1 MQILDFFFRIEK
13 LIKQPDMEKDDKNT
27 GRHDQKLVTV
37 AIHSY
42 EKGLILK
49 SILESEGI
57 PAVIHGVSIIQPT
70 VPGNVRVRINEGDLP
85 RALTII
91 EQVDFTS
98 HVESEDDIEGV
109 MFKDEIL
116 IPVDFSNYT
125 MKTCE
130 FGFNL
135 AYDIGCSVVLM
146 HSFYTPSYPMA
157 VPFGDSFA
165 IQTSDRDY
173 FKDIKEKVEKEMKE
187 LTDKIK
193 NRIAKKEFPDIQ
205 FTSILME
212 GLPEEEIISY
222 SKKQKPRAIVMGTR
236 GSNAKD
242 LDLIGSVTAEVID
255 GSRTPIFAIPENSK
269 DMDIAEVKNIG
280 FLTNFREREFKAF
293 DIMMNFFKPYPVTVH
308 LAHMAKKG
316 DVWDEIKLSGTQKYL
331 KEQYPDLNIEYNL
344 LDRNKQLEM
353 VLEDFVKEH
362 HIDMIA
368 MSSSRRGLFTR
379 IFNPGIARR
388 MLFHSDT
395 PLLVVKGL

>member
-1 MQILDFFFRIEK
+1 MQ
-13 LIKQPDMEKDDKNT
+13 KDDTNNNKHEQN
-27 GRHDQKLVTV
+27 LVTV

-42 EKGLILK
+42 EKAVILK

-57 PAVIHGVSIIQPT
+57 ETVIHGVSIIQPT
-70 VPGNVRVRINEGDLP
+70 VPGNVRVRINEEDLP

-98 HVESEDDIEGV
+98 HIESD
-109 MFKDEIL
+109 KDLEKAKGRNEVL

-135 AYDIGCSVVLM
+135 ANDIGSDVLLM
-146 HSFYTPSYPMA
+146 HSFYTPYYPMA
-157 VPFGDSFA
+157 VPFGDAFS
-165 IQTSDRDY
+165 IQNSDRTVY
-173 FKDIKEKVEKEMKE
+173 KDIKDKVEKQMNE
-187 LTDKIK
+187 LIK
-193 NRIAKKEFPDIQ
+193 NIKSRIDNKEFPNVQ
-205 FTSILME
+205 FKHIIVE

-222 SKKQKPRAIVMGTR
+222 SKKQRPKAIVMGTR

-255 GSRTPIFAIPENSK
+255 GSKTPIFAIPENSK
-269 DMDIAEVKNIG
+269 DMDISQIKNIA

-293 DIMMNFFKPYPVTVH
+293 DIMMSFIKPYPIKVH
-308 LAHMAKKG
+308 LAHMARKG
-316 DVWDEIKLSGTQKYL
+316 DVWDEIKLSGTQTYL
-331 KEQYPDLNIEYNL
+331 AEQYPQLDLEYKL
-344 LDRNKQLEM
+344 LDRDKQLEL
-353 VLEDFVKEH
+353 VLEEFVGQNK
-362 HIDMIA
+362 IDIIA
-368 MSSSRRGLFTR
+368 MSSSRRGLFAR

-395 PLLVVKGL
+395 PLLVIKGL

>member
-1 MQILDFFFRIEK
+1 MHKDENDKREK
-13 LIKQPDMEKDDKNT
+13 GKE
-27 GRHDQKLVTV
+27 LVTV

-42 EKGLILK
+42 EKAVILK

-70 VPGNVRVRINEGDLP
+70 VPGNVRVRINEEDLP
-85 RALTII
+85 RALTLI

-98 HVESEDDIEGV
+98 QVETEEDLEKIKGKNEV
-109 MFKDEIL
+109 L
-116 IPVDFSNYT
+116 IPIDFSDYT

-135 AYDIGCSVVLM
+135 ANDIKSDVTLM
-146 HSFYTPSYPMA
+146 HSFYTPYFPMSI
-157 VPFGDSFA
+157 PFGDSFS
-165 IQTSDRDY
+165 IQSSEKDIY
-173 FKDIKEKVEKEMKE
+173 KDIKEKADSQMRTLIE
-187 LTDKIK
+187 KIK
-193 NRIAKKEFPDIQ
+193 QKVQKDEMPDVKFSWTIV
-205 FTSILME
+205 E

-222 SKKQKPRAIVMGTR
+222 SNKKRPKAIVMGTR

-255 GSRTPIFAIPENSK
+255 GCKTPIFAIPENSK
-269 DMDIAEVKNIG
+269 DIDISQMKNIA

-293 DIMMNFFKPYPVTVH
+293 DVMMNFINPYPIKVH
-308 LAHMAKKG
+308 LAHMARKG

-331 KEQYPDLNIEYNL
+331 KEQYPKVDLSYKL
-344 LDRNKQLEM
+344 LDRDKQLEF
-353 VLEDFVKEH
+353 VLEEFVGRNS
-362 HIDMIA
+362 IDMIA

-395 PLLVVKGL
+395 PLFVIKGL

>member
-1 MQILDFFFRIEK
+1 MQKE
-13 LIKQPDMEKDDKNT
+13 NT
-27 GRHDQKLVTV
+27 NNNNKHEQNLVTV

-42 EKGLILK
+42 EKAVILK

-57 PAVIHGVSIIQPT
+57 EAVIHGVSIIQPT
-70 VPGNVRVRINEGDLP
+70 VPGNVRVRINEKDLP
-85 RALTII
+85 KALSII

-98 HVESEDDIEGV
+98 HVESEQDIKKAIGENEV
-109 MFKDEIL
+109 L
-116 IPVDFSNYT
+116 IPIDFSNYT
-125 MKTCE
+125 IKTCE

-135 AYDIGCSVVLM
+135 ANDIGADVVLM
-146 HSFYTPSYPMA
+146 HSFYTPYYPMA

-165 IQTSDRDY
+165 VQNSDREAY
-173 FKDIKEKVEKEMKE
+173 KDIKEKVDKQMNE
-187 LTDKIK
+187 LIEKIK
-193 NRIAKKEFPDIQ
+193 SKISDKKIPNVQ
-205 FTSILME
+205 FTHIIVE

-222 SKKQKPRAIVMGTR
+222 SKKRRPKAIVMGTR

-255 GSRTPIFAIPENSK
+255 GCRTPIFAIPENSK
-269 DMDIAEVKNIG
+269 DMDISQMKNIA

-293 DIMMNFFKPYPVTVH
+293 DIMMNFIRPYPITVN
-308 LAHMAKKG
+308 LAHMARKG

-331 KEQYPDLNIEYNL
+331 EEQYPKLALEYKL
-344 LDRNKQLEM
+344 LDRDKQLEL
-353 VLEDFVKEH
+353 VLEEFVGQNK
-362 HIDMIA
+362 IDLIA

-395 PLLVVKGL
+395 PLLVIKGL

>member
-1 MQILDFFFRIEK
+1 
-13 LIKQPDMEKDDKNT
+13 ME
-27 GRHDQKLVTV
+27 QKLVTV

-42 EKGLILK
+42 EKAVILK

-57 PAVIHGVSIIQPT
+57 PAVIHGVSIIQPS
-70 VPGNVRVRINEGDLP
+70 VPGNVRVRINESDLP

-98 HVESEDDIEGV
+98 NVESLDDLDKVKGKNEV
-109 MFKDEIL
+109 L

-135 AYDIGCSVVLM
+135 AFDTGCDVKLI
-146 HSFYTPSYPMA
+146 HAFFTPYYPMA
-157 VPFGDSFA
+157 IPFGDSFA
-165 IQTSDRDY
+165 VQSTDKDLY
-173 FKDIKEKVEKEMKE
+173 KDIKTKMELEMDALVK
-187 LTDKIK
+187 KI
-193 NRIAKKEFPDIQ
+193 NDRIANKEFPDVK
-205 FTSILME
+205 FTHVLME
-212 GLPEEEIISY
+212 GLPEEEITSY
-222 SKKQKPRAIVMGTR
+222 SKKQRPRAIVMGTR

-269 DMDIAEVKNIG
+269 DQDISQMKSIL

-293 DIMMNFFKPYPVTVH
+293 DIMMSFIKPYPIKIY
-308 LAHMAKKG
+308 LAHMAKKE

-331 KEQYPDLNIEYNL
+331 EEQYPDLDIDYKVIDRDKPLEL
-344 LDRNKQLEM
+344 ILDE
-353 VLEDFVKEH
+353 FVKENK
-362 HIDMIA
+362 IDMIA
-368 MSSSRRGLFTR
+368 MSSSRRGLFAR

-395 PLLVVKGL
+395 PLLVIKGL

>member
-1 MQILDFFFRIEK
+1 MQ
-13 LIKQPDMEKDDKNT
+13 KDDTNNNKHEQN
-27 GRHDQKLVTV
+27 LVTV

-42 EKGLILK
+42 EKAVILK

-57 PAVIHGVSIIQPT
+57 ETVIHGVSIIQPS
-70 VPGNVRVRINEGDLP
+70 VPGNVRVRINEEDLP

-98 HVESEDDIEGV
+98 HIESD
-109 MFKDEIL
+109 KDLEKAKGKNEVL

-135 AYDIGCSVVLM
+135 ANDIGSDVLLM
-146 HSFYTPSYPMA
+146 HSFYTPYYPMA
-157 VPFGDSFA
+157 VPFGDSFS
-165 IQTSDRDY
+165 IQNSDRTVY
-173 FKDIKEKVEKEMKE
+173 KDIKDKVEKQMNELIKNIKSRIDNKE
-187 LTDKIK
+187 LP
-193 NRIAKKEFPDIQ
+193 NVQ
-205 FTSILME
+205 FKHIIVE

-222 SKKQKPRAIVMGTR
+222 SKKQRPKAIVMGTR

-255 GSRTPIFAIPENSK
+255 GSKTPIFAIPENSK
-269 DMDIAEVKNIG
+269 DMDISQIKNIA

-293 DIMMNFFKPYPVTVH
+293 DIMMSFIKPYPIKVH
-308 LAHMAKKG
+308 LAHMARKG
-316 DVWDEIKLSGTQKYL
+316 DVWDEIKLSGTQTYL
-331 KEQYPDLNIEYNL
+331 AEQYPQLDLEYKL
-344 LDRNKQLEM
+344 LDRDKQLEL
-353 VLEDFVKEH
+353 VLEEFVGQNK
-362 HIDMIA
+362 IDIIA
-368 MSSSRRGLFTR
+368 MSSSRRGLFAR

-395 PLLVVKGL
+395 PLLVIKGL

>member
-1 MQILDFFFRIEK
+1 
-13 LIKQPDMEKDDKNT
+13 MEKDDKKPGNPE
-27 GRHDQKLVTV
+27 QKLVTV

-42 EKGLILK
+42 EKAVILK

-70 VPGNVRVRINEGDLP
+70 VPGNVRVRINERDLP

-98 HVESEDDIEGV
+98 NVESEEDIEKV
-109 MFKDEIL
+109 KVKNEVL

-125 MKTCE
+125 LKTCE

-135 AYDIGCSVVLM
+135 AFDIGCEVKLI
-146 HSFYTPSYPMA
+146 HSFFTPYYPMA
-157 VPFGDSFA
+157 IPFGDSFSV
-165 IQTSDRDY
+165 QTSDKDLYRDIRN
-173 FKDIKEKVEKEMKE
+173 KMETEMST
-187 LTDKIK
+187 LVK
-193 NRIAKKEFPDIQ
+193 NIRERIANKEFPDVK
-205 FTSILME
+205 SSYMLME

-222 SKKQKPRAIVMGTR
+222 SKKQRPRAIVMGTR

-255 GSRTPIFAIPENSK
+255 GCRTPIFAIPENSK
-269 DMDIAEVKNIG
+269 DQDISQMKNIL

-293 DIMMNFFKPYPVTVH
+293 DIMMGFIKPYPVKVY
-308 LAHMAKKG
+308 LAHMARKE
-316 DVWDEIKLSGTQKYL
+316 DMWDEIKLSGTQKYL
-331 KEQYPDLNIEYNL
+331 EEQYPDLDIDYEVI
-344 LDRNKQLEM
+344 DRDKQLEV
-353 VLEDFVKEH
+353 VLEEFVKERE
-362 HIDMIA
+362 IDMIA
-368 MSSSRRGLFTR
+368 MSSSRRGLFAR

-395 PLLVVKGL
+395 PLLVIKGL

>member
-1 MQILDFFFRIEK
+1 MQ
-13 LIKQPDMEKDDKNT
+13 KDDTNNNKHEQN
-27 GRHDQKLVTV
+27 LVTV

-42 EKGLILK
+42 EKAVILK

-57 PAVIHGVSIIQPT
+57 ETVIHGVSIIQPT
-70 VPGNVRVRINEGDLP
+70 VPGNVRVRINEEDLP

-98 HVESEDDIEGV
+98 HIESD
-109 MFKDEIL
+109 KDLEKAKGRNEVL

-135 AYDIGCSVVLM
+135 ANDIGSDVLLM
-146 HSFYTPSYPMA
+146 HSFYTPYYPMA
-157 VPFGDSFA
+157 VPFGDAFS
-165 IQTSDRDY
+165 IQNSDRTVY
-173 FKDIKEKVEKEMKE
+173 KDIKDKVEKQMNELIKNIKSRIDNKE
-187 LTDKIK
+187 LP
-193 NRIAKKEFPDIQ
+193 NVQ
-205 FTSILME
+205 FKHIIVE

-222 SKKQKPRAIVMGTR
+222 SKKQRPKAIVMGTR

-255 GSRTPIFAIPENSK
+255 GSKTPIFAIPENSK
-269 DMDIAEVKNIG
+269 DMDISQIKNIA

-293 DIMMNFFKPYPVTVH
+293 DIMMSFIKPYPIKVH
-308 LAHMAKKG
+308 LAHMARKG
-316 DVWDEIKLSGTQKYL
+316 DVWDEIKLSGTQTYL
-331 KEQYPDLNIEYNL
+331 AEQYPQLDLEYKL
-344 LDRNKQLEM
+344 LDRDKQLEL
-353 VLEDFVKEH
+353 VLEEFVGQNK
-362 HIDMIA
+362 IDMIA
-368 MSSSRRGLFTR
+368 MSSSRRGLFAR

-395 PLLVVKGL
+395 PLLVIKGL

>member
-1 MQILDFFFRIEK
+1 
-13 LIKQPDMEKDDKNT
+13 MEKDNKNSNK
-27 GRHDQKLVTV
+27 HEQNLVTV

-70 VPGNVRVRINEGDLP
+70 VPGNVRVRINESDLP

-98 HVESEDDIEGV
+98 HVESEEDIESV
-109 MFKDEIL
+109 MLKDEIL

-135 AYDIGCSVVLM
+135 AKDLNCKVMLL

-173 FKDIKEKVEKEMKE
+173 YKDIKEKMEGEMKGLVDE
-187 LTDKIK
+187 IK
-193 NRIAKKEFPDIQ
+193 ERIAKKEIPDVE
-205 FTSILME
+205 FSHILAE
-212 GLPEEEIISY
+212 GLPEEEVISY
-222 SKKQKPRAIVMGTR
+222 SKKQRPKAIVMGTR

-269 DMDIAEVKNIG
+269 DINIAQIKNIG

-293 DIMMNFFKPYPVTVH
+293 DIMMNFFSPYPVTVN

-331 KEQYPDLNIEYNL
+331 KEQYPDLSIKYQL

-353 VLEDFVKEH
+353 VLEDFVKENK
-362 HIDMIA
+362 IDLIA

>member
-1 MQILDFFFRIEK
+1 MQ
-13 LIKQPDMEKDDKNT
+13 KDDTNNNKHEQN
-27 GRHDQKLVTV
+27 LVTV

-42 EKGLILK
+42 EKAVILK

-57 PAVIHGVSIIQPT
+57 ETVIHGVSIIQPT
-70 VPGNVRVRINEGDLP
+70 VPGNVRVRINEEDLP

-98 HVESEDDIEGV
+98 HIESD
-109 MFKDEIL
+109 KDLEKAKGKNEVL

-135 AYDIGCSVVLM
+135 ANDIGSDVLLM
-146 HSFYTPSYPMA
+146 HSFYTPYYPMA
-157 VPFGDSFA
+157 VPFGDAFS
-165 IQTSDRDY
+165 IQNSDRTVY
-173 FKDIKEKVEKEMKE
+173 KDIKDKVEKQMNELIKNIKSRIDNKE
-187 LTDKIK
+187 LP
-193 NRIAKKEFPDIQ
+193 NVQ
-205 FTSILME
+205 FKHIIVE

-222 SKKQKPRAIVMGTR
+222 SKKQRPKAIVMGTR

-255 GSRTPIFAIPENSK
+255 GSKTPIFAIPENSK
-269 DMDIAEVKNIG
+269 DMDISQIKNIA

-293 DIMMNFFKPYPVTVH
+293 DIMMSFIKPYPIKVH
-308 LAHMAKKG
+308 LAHMARKG
-316 DVWDEIKLSGTQKYL
+316 DVWDEIKLSGTQTYL
-331 KEQYPDLNIEYNL
+331 AEQYPQLDLEYKL
-344 LDRNKQLEM
+344 LDRDKQLEL
-353 VLEDFVKEH
+353 VLEEFVGQNK
-362 HIDMIA
+362 IDIIA
-368 MSSSRRGLFTR
+368 MSSSRRGLFAR

-395 PLLVVKGL
+395 PLLVIKGL

>member
-1 MQILDFFFRIEK
+1 MQKDNTNND
-13 LIKQPDMEKDDKNT
+13 KQN
-27 GRHDQKLVTV
+27 HNLVTV

-42 EKGLILK
+42 EKAVILK

-57 PAVIHGVSIIQPT
+57 EAVIHGVSIIQPSA
-70 VPGNVRVRINEGDLP
+70 PGNVRVRINESDLP
-85 RALTII
+85 RALAII

-98 HVESEDDIEGV
+98 HVDSVEDLESVKGKNEV
-109 MFKDEIL
+109 L
-116 IPVDFSNYT
+116 IPVDFSDYT

-135 AYDIGCSVVLM
+135 AKDIGSDVNLI
-146 HSFYTPSYPMA
+146 HSFYTPYYPMA

-165 IQTSDRDY
+165 VQTSDRDLY
-173 FKDIKEKVEKEMKE
+173 KDIKEKVDNQMKE
-187 LTDKIK
+187 LVDNINSRIKIG
-193 NRIAKKEFPDIQ
+193 EFPDVK
-205 FTSILME
+205 FTNVIIE

-222 SKKQKPRAIVMGTR
+222 SKKFKPRAVVMGTR

-269 DMDIAEVKNIG
+269 DMDISQIKNIA

-293 DIMMNFFKPYPVTVH
+293 DIMMNFISPYPITVH
-308 LAHMAKKG
+308 LAHMARKG

-331 KEQYPDLNIEYNL
+331 KEQYPNLDIKYKL
-344 LDRNKQLEM
+344 LDRDKQLEL
-353 VLEDFVKEH
+353 VLEEFVSQNQ
-362 HIDMIA
+362 IDMIA
-368 MSSSRRGLFTR
+368 MSSSRRGLFAR

-395 PLLVVKGL
+395 PLFVIKGL

>member
-1 MQILDFFFRIEK
+1 MQKNNTNKENEK
-13 LIKQPDMEKDDKNT
+13 HDSDLI
-27 GRHDQKLVTV
+27 TV

-42 EKGLILK
+42 EKAVILK

-57 PAVIHGVSIIQPT
+57 NAVIHGVSIIQPS
-70 VPGNVRVRINEGDLP
+70 VPGNVRVRINEKDLP

-98 HVESEDDIEGV
+98 HVESADDLDSVKNKNEV
-109 MFKDEIL
+109 L
-116 IPVDFSNYT
+116 IPIDFSNYT

-135 AYDIGCSVVLM
+135 AFDIKSDVTLF
-146 HSFYTPSYPMA
+146 HSFYTPYYPMA

-165 IQTSDRDY
+165 VQTSDRDLY
-173 FKDIKEKVEKEMKE
+173 KDIKEKVEKQMAE
-187 LTDKIK
+187 LIENINSKISSGELPK
-193 NRIAKKEFPDIQ
+193 VKFSH
-205 FTSILME
+205 SIVE

-222 SKKQKPRAIVMGTR
+222 SKKNRPKAVVMGTR

-255 GSRTPIFAIPENSK
+255 GCRTPIFAIPENSK
-269 DMDIAEVKNIG
+269 DIDISKIKNIA

-293 DIMMNFFKPYPVTVH
+293 DVMMNFIRPYPIAVH
-308 LAHMAKKG
+308 LAHMARKG

-331 KEQYPDLNIEYNL
+331 EDQYPDLDLRYKL
-344 LDRNKQLEM
+344 LDRDKQLEL
-353 VLEDFVKEH
+353 VLEEFVAQNQ
-362 HIDMIA
+362 IDMIA
-368 MSSSRRGLFTR
+368 MSSSRRGLFAR

-395 PLLVVKGL
+395 PLLVIKGL

>member
-1 MQILDFFFRIEK
+1 MK
-13 LIKQPDMEKDDKNT
+13 KDDKKQDNT
-27 GRHDQKLVTV
+27 EQKLVTV

-42 EKGLILK
+42 EKAVILK

-70 VPGNVRVRINEGDLP
+70 VPGNVRVRINENDLP

-98 HVESEDDIEGV
+98 SVESMDDLDKV
-109 MFKDEIL
+109 KVKNEIL

-135 AYDIGCSVVLM
+135 AFDTGCDVKLI
-146 HSFYTPSYPMA
+146 HSFFTPYYPMA
-157 VPFGDSFA
+157 VPFGDSFSV
-165 IQTSDRDY
+165 QTSD
-173 FKDIKEKVEKEMKE
+173 KDLYKNIKDKTESEMSALAKNIKQ
-187 LTDKIK
+187 KI
-193 NRIAKKEFPDIQ
+193 ADKEFPDVK
-205 FTSILME
+205 FSYMLME
-212 GLPEEEIISY
+212 GLPEEEVISY
-222 SKKQKPRAIVMGTR
+222 SKKQRPRAIVMGTR

-255 GSRTPIFAIPENSK
+255 GCRTPIFAIPENSK
-269 DMDIAEVKNIG
+269 DQDISQMKNIL

-293 DIMMNFFKPYPVTVH
+293 DIMMGFIKPYPIKVY
-308 LAHMAKKG
+308 LAHMAKKE
-316 DVWDEIKLSGTQKYL
+316 DVWDEIKLLGTQKYL
-331 KEQYPDLNIEYNL
+331 KEQYPDLDIEYKVI
-344 LDRNKQLEM
+344 DRDKQLE
-353 VLEDFVKEH
+353 VILEEFVEENK
-362 HIDMIA
+362 IDMIA
-368 MSSSRRGLFTR
+368 MSSSRRGLFAR

-395 PLLVVKGL
+395 PLLVIKGL

>member
-1 MQILDFFFRIEK
+1 
-13 LIKQPDMEKDDKNT
+13 MEKDDRKPGNSE
-27 GRHDQKLVTV
+27 QKLVTV

-42 EKGLILK
+42 EKAVILK

-98 HVESEDDIEGV
+98 NVESEEDIEKV
-109 MFKDEIL
+109 KVKNEVL
-116 IPVDFSNYT
+116 IPVDFSSYT
-125 MKTCE
+125 LKTCE

-135 AYDIGCSVVLM
+135 AFDIGCEVKLI
-146 HSFYTPSYPMA
+146 HSFFTPYYPMA
-157 VPFGDSFA
+157 IPFGDSFSV
-165 IQTSDRDY
+165 QTSDKDLY
-173 FKDIKEKVEKEMKE
+173 KDIKNKMETEMST
-187 LTDKIK
+187 LVK
-193 NRIAKKEFPDIQ
+193 NISERIVNKEFPDVK
-205 FTSILME
+205 FSHVLME

-222 SKKQKPRAIVMGTR
+222 SKKQRPRAIVMGTR

-255 GSRTPIFAIPENSK
+255 GCRTPIFAIPENSK
-269 DMDIAEVKNIG
+269 DQDISQMKNIL

-293 DIMMNFFKPYPVTVH
+293 DIMMGFIKPYPIKVY
-308 LAHMAKKG
+308 LAHMARKE
-316 DVWDEIKLSGTQKYL
+316 DMWDEIKLSGTQKYL
-331 KEQYPDLNIEYNL
+331 EEQYPDFDIDYEVI
-344 LDRNKQLEM
+344 DRDKQLEV
-353 VLEDFVKEH
+353 VLEEFVKEH
-362 HIDMIA
+362 EIDMIA
-368 MSSSRRGLFTR
+368 MSSSRRGLFAR

-395 PLLVVKGL
+395 PLLVIKGL

>member
-1 MQILDFFFRIEK
+1 
-13 LIKQPDMEKDDKNT
+13 MEKDDRKKDNT
-27 GRHDQKLVTV
+27 EQKLVTV

-42 EKGLILK
+42 EKAVILK

-57 PAVIHGVSIIQPT
+57 QAVIHGLSLIQPT
-70 VPGNVRVRINEGDLP
+70 VPGNVRVRINESDLP

-98 HVESEDDIEGV
+98 NIESLDDLEKV
-109 MFKDEIL
+109 KTKNEVL

-135 AYDIGCSVVLM
+135 AFDTGCDVKLI
-146 HSFYTPSYPMA
+146 HSFFTPYYPMA
-157 VPFGDSFA
+157 IPFGDSFA
-165 IQTSDRDY
+165 VQTTDKDLY
-173 FKDIKEKVEKEMKE
+173 KDIKTKMETEMDSLVKNIKE
-187 LTDKIK
+187 
-193 NRIAKKEFPDIQ
+193 RIANKEFPDVK
-205 FTSILME
+205 FTHMLLE

-222 SKKQKPRAIVMGTR
+222 SKKQRPRAIVMGTR

-255 GSRTPIFAIPENSK
+255 GCRTPIFAIPENSK
-269 DMDIAEVKNIG
+269 DQDISQMKNIL

-293 DIMMNFFKPYPVTVH
+293 DIMMSFINPYPIKIY
-308 LAHMAKKG
+308 LAHMAKKE

-331 KEQYPDLNIEYNL
+331 EEQYPNL
-344 LDRNKQLEM
+344 DIDYRVIDRDRPLEVILEEFVEENK
-353 VLEDFVKEH
+353 V
-362 HIDMIA
+362 DMIA
-368 MSSSRRGLFTR
+368 LSSSRRGLFAR

-395 PLLVVKGL
+395 PLLVIKGL

>member
-1 MQILDFFFRIEK
+1 MQ
-13 LIKQPDMEKDDKNT
+13 KDDANKN
-27 GRHDQKLVTV
+27 RQDKNLVTV

-42 EKGLILK
+42 EKAVILK

-57 PAVIHGVSIIQPT
+57 EAVIHGVSIIQPT
-70 VPGNVRVRINEGDLP
+70 VPGNVRVRINEEDLP
-85 RALTII
+85 KALTII

-98 HVESEDDIEGV
+98 HVETEDDLEAVKGKNEV
-109 MFKDEIL
+109 L

-135 AYDIGCSVVLM
+135 AKDISSDVTLM
-146 HSFYTPSYPMA
+146 HSFYTPYYPMA

-165 IQTSDRDY
+165 VQTSDRELY
-173 FKDIKEKVEKEMKE
+173 KNIKDKVEKQMKE
-187 LTDKIK
+187 LIDDINFKIDKGLLPRVKFSNI
-193 NRIAKKEFPDIQ
+193 IV
-205 FTSILME
+205 E

-222 SKKQKPRAIVMGTR
+222 SNKNRPRAVVMGTR

-255 GSRTPIFAIPENSK
+255 GCKTPIFAIPENSK
-269 DMDIAEVKNIG
+269 DMDISQIKNIA

-293 DIMMNFFKPYPVTVH
+293 DIMMNFIKPYPIKVH
-308 LAHMAKKG
+308 LAHMARKG
-316 DVWDEIKLSGTQKYL
+316 DVWDEIKLSGTQTYL
-331 KEQYPDLNIEYNL
+331 NEQYPDLELSYNL
-344 LDRNKQLEM
+344 LDRDKQLEL
-353 VLEDFVKEH
+353 VLEEFVGKNS
-362 HIDMIA
+362 IDMIA

-395 PLLVVKGL
+395 PLLVIKGL

>member
-1 MQILDFFFRIEK
+1 
-13 LIKQPDMEKDDKNT
+13 MEKDDKNT
-27 GRHDQKLVTV
+27 NKREDKLVTV

-42 EKGLILK
+42 EKGVILK

-70 VPGNVRVRINEGDLP
+70 APGNVRIRINESDLP

-98 HVESEDDIEGV
+98 HVESEEDIESV
-109 MFKDEIL
+109 KLKNEIL

-125 MKTCE
+125 MRTCE

-135 AYDIGCSVVLM
+135 ANDINCKVMLL

-157 VPFGDSFA
+157 VPFGDAFA

-173 FKDIKEKVEKEMKE
+173 YKDIKEKMESEMKS
-187 LTDKIK
+187 LIDKIK
-193 NRIAKKEFPDIQ
+193 AKISNNEIPDVEF
-205 FTSILME
+205 SHILLE

-222 SKKQKPRAIVMGTR
+222 SKKQRPRAIVMGTR

-269 DMDIAEVKNIG
+269 DMDIATIKNIG

-293 DIMMNFFKPYPVTVH
+293 DIMMNFFNPYPVTIH
-308 LAHMAKKG
+308 LAHMTRKG

-331 KEQYPDLNIEYNL
+331 KEQYPDLDIKFQL

-353 VLEDFVKEH
+353 VLEDFVKESD
-362 HIDMIA
+362 IDLIA

>member
-1 MQILDFFFRIEK
+1 
-13 LIKQPDMEKDDKNT
+13 MEKDEKKPDNT
-27 GRHDQKLVTV
+27 EQKLVTV

-42 EKGLILK
+42 EKAVILK

-57 PAVIHGVSIIQPT
+57 PAVIHGVSIIQPS
-70 VPGNVRVRINEGDLP
+70 VPGNVRVRINESDLP

-98 HVESEDDIEGV
+98 SVESMDDLDKVKAKNEV
-109 MFKDEIL
+109 L

-135 AYDIGCSVVLM
+135 AFDIGCDVKLI
-146 HSFYTPSYPMA
+146 HSFFTPYYPMA
-157 VPFGDSFA
+157 IPFGDSFSV
-165 IQTSDRDY
+165 QTSDKDLY
-173 FKDIKEKVEKEMKE
+173 KDIKNKMESEMGA
-187 LTDKIK
+187 LVK
-193 NRIAKKEFPDIQ
+193 NINQRIADKEFPDVK
-205 FTSILME
+205 FTHMLME

-222 SKKQKPRAIVMGTR
+222 SKKQRPRAIVMGTR

-255 GSRTPIFAIPENSK
+255 GCRTPIFAIPENSK
-269 DMDIAEVKNIG
+269 DQDISQMKNIL

-293 DIMMNFFKPYPVTVH
+293 DIMMSFIKPYPIKVY
-308 LAHMAKKG
+308 LAHMAKKE

-331 KEQYPDLNIEYNL
+331 EQQYPDLEVDYKVI
-344 LDRNKQLEM
+344 DRDKQLEV
-353 VLEDFVKEH
+353 VLEEFVKENK
-362 HIDMIA
+362 IDMIA
-368 MSSSRRGLFTR
+368 MSSSRRGLFAR

-395 PLLVVKGL
+395 PLLVIKGL

>member
-1 MQILDFFFRIEK
+1 MQ
-13 LIKQPDMEKDDKNT
+13 KDDTNNNKHEQN
-27 GRHDQKLVTV
+27 LVTV

-42 EKGLILK
+42 EKAVILK

-57 PAVIHGVSIIQPT
+57 ETVIHGVSIIQPS
-70 VPGNVRVRINEGDLP
+70 VPGNVRVRINEEDLP

-98 HVESEDDIEGV
+98 HIESD
-109 MFKDEIL
+109 KDLEKAKGKNEVL

-135 AYDIGCSVVLM
+135 ANDIGSDVLLM
-146 HSFYTPSYPMA
+146 HSFYTPYYPMA
-157 VPFGDSFA
+157 VPFGDAFS
-165 IQTSDRDY
+165 IQNSDRTVY
-173 FKDIKEKVEKEMKE
+173 KDIKDKVEKQMNELIKNIKSRIDNKE
-187 LTDKIK
+187 LP
-193 NRIAKKEFPDIQ
+193 NVQ
-205 FTSILME
+205 FKHIIVE

-222 SKKQKPRAIVMGTR
+222 SKKQRPKAIVMGTR

-255 GSRTPIFAIPENSK
+255 GSKTPIFAIPENSK
-269 DMDIAEVKNIG
+269 DMDISQIKNIA

-293 DIMMNFFKPYPVTVH
+293 DIMMSFIKPYPIKVH
-308 LAHMAKKG
+308 LAHMARKG
-316 DVWDEIKLSGTQKYL
+316 DVWDEIKLSGTQTYL
-331 KEQYPDLNIEYNL
+331 AEQYPQLDLEYKL
-344 LDRNKQLEM
+344 LDRDKQLEL
-353 VLEDFVKEH
+353 VLEEFVGQNK
-362 HIDMIA
+362 IDIIA
-368 MSSSRRGLFTR
+368 MSSSRRGLFAR

-395 PLLVVKGL
+395 PLLVIKGL

>member
-1 MQILDFFFRIEK
+1 
-13 LIKQPDMEKDDKNT
+13 MEKDDRKPGNPE
-27 GRHDQKLVTV
+27 QKLVTV

-42 EKGLILK
+42 EKAVILK

-70 VPGNVRVRINEGDLP
+70 VPGNVRVRINESDLP

-98 HVESEDDIEGV
+98 NVESEDDLEKV
-109 MFKDEIL
+109 KVKNEVL

-125 MKTCE
+125 LKTCE

-135 AYDIGCSVVLM
+135 AFDIGCEVKLV
-146 HSFYTPSYPMA
+146 HSFFTPYYPMA
-157 VPFGDSFA
+157 IPFGDSFSV
-165 IQTSDRDY
+165 QTSDKDLY
-173 FKDIKEKVEKEMKE
+173 KDIRNKMESEMNT
-187 LTDKIK
+187 LVK
-193 NRIAKKEFPDIQ
+193 NISERIANNEFPDVK
-205 FTSILME
+205 FSYLLME

-222 SKKQKPRAIVMGTR
+222 SKKQRPRAIVMGTR

-255 GSRTPIFAIPENSK
+255 GCKTPIFAIPENSK
-269 DMDIAEVKNIG
+269 DQDISQMKNIL

-293 DIMMNFFKPYPVTVH
+293 DVMMGFIKPYPIKVY
-308 LAHMAKKG
+308 LAHMARKE
-316 DVWDEIKLSGTQKYL
+316 DMWDEIKLSGTQKYL
-331 KEQYPDLNIEYNL
+331 EEQYPDLDIDYEVI
-344 LDRNKQLEM
+344 DRDKQLEV
-353 VLEDFVKEH
+353 VLEEFVKEH
-362 HIDMIA
+362 EIDMVA
-368 MSSSRRGLFTR
+368 MSSSRRGLFAR

-395 PLLVVKGL
+395 PLLVIKGL

>member
-1 MQILDFFFRIEK
+1 MA
-13 LIKQPDMEKDDKNT
+13 KDDKNT
-27 GRHDQKLVTV
+27 DNQKQKLVTV

-70 VPGNVRVRINEGDLP
+70 APGNVRVRINERDLP
-85 RALTII
+85 KALTII

-98 HVESEDDIEGV
+98 HVESEDDIESV
-109 MFKDEIL
+109 KFKDEIL
-116 IPVDFSNYT
+116 IPVDFSGYT

-135 AYDIGCSVVLM
+135 ASDIGAKVMLI

-157 VPFGDSFA
+157 VPFGDAFA

-173 FKDIKEKVEKEMKE
+173 YKDIKEKIEDKMKTLIDE
-187 LTDKIK
+187 ITKKIADKI
-193 NRIAKKEFPDIQ
+193 IPEVEFSHI
-205 FTSILME
+205 ILE

-222 SKKQKPRAIVMGTR
+222 SKKQRPRAIVMGTR
-236 GSNAKD
+236 GSSAKD

-269 DMDIAEVKNIG
+269 DMNIASIKHVG

-293 DIMMNFFKPYPVTVH
+293 DIMMNFLSPYPITIH
-308 LAHMAKKG
+308 LAHMTRKG

-331 KEQYPDLNIEYNL
+331 KEQYPDLNIKYQV

-353 VLEDFVKEH
+353 VLEDFVKENN
-362 HIDMIA
+362 IDMIA